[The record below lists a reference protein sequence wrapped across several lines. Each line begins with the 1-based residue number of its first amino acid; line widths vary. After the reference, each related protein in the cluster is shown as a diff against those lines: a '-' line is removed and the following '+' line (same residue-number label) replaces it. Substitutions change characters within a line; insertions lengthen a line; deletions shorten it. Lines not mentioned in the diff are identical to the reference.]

1 MTETASPSKNI
12 CTEWPASE
20 SASPCRNGNAA
31 FVGSSDPQALFIMIL
46 SGLCVACSLQAV
58 MPRNG
63 KAITCDRN
71 DRRAMETSWFSRTTA
86 HTNPDRLGD
95 SIHRAAVLTETA
107 PVGRVV
113 KPPNDTNQAVVEPG
127 SSGAISDIH
136 RPISAR
142 LGATL

>member
-86 HTNPDRLGD
+86 HTSPDRLLD
-95 SIHRAAVLTETA
+95 NIHPPPVLTNTA
-107 PVGRVV
+107 P
-113 KPPNDTNQAVVEPG
+113 D
-127 SSGAISDIH
+127 
-136 RPISAR
+136 
-142 LGATL
+142 